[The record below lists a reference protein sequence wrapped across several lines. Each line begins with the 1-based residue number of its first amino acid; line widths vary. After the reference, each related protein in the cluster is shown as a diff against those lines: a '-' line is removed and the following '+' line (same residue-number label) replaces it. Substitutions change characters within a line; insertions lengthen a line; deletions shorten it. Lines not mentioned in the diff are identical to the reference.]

1 MKKWIKIVAGLDPY
15 QSGDNSLDVLNKI
28 TSNAAFKELER
39 KCEAHGY
46 RLYAAATDPR
56 GFIHMSIQA
65 QDPRCPDIYLTSKTQ
80 RFGRPSIGDVAVKI
94 STVSHGTLG
103 LVDYNGYLAAVQ
115 SAYDLGKFLEA
126 WDKWDQL
133 YVDTDPQ

>member
-1 MKKWIKIVAGLDPY
+1 MKKWTKVSAGVDPY
-15 QSGDNSLDVLNKI
+15 QSTDNSMDVLNRI
-28 TSNAAFKELER
+28 RSNAAFKELER

-46 RLYAAATDPR
+46 RLYAASTDPR
-56 GFIHMSIQA
+56 GIIHISIQP
-65 QDPRCPDIYLTSKTQ
+65 QDQRCPDIYLMSKSQ

-115 SAYDLGKFLEA
+115 SAFELGKFLEA
-126 WDKWDQL
+126 WGKWDQL
-133 YVDTDPQ
+133 YIDTDPQ